1 MSAEPAIALRVV
13 SDDPFVRAGVEAAF
27 ADEEDLVLPE
37 GPELLTPEFA
47 GPADADLLIV
57 DFDDAEREA
66 ERNLDGMP
74 TIALVEDLPAA
85 HAAVARG
92 ASGVVHKQ
100 GEPARIRAAVRAV
113 LAGLRV
119 VDEDFDE
126 LLGATPWRPPQM
138 PMAELTARESEVLE
152 LMSQGLSNPEIAA
165 ELGVTRHTAKFHVK
179 AILDKLGAQTR
190 TEAVVLAARNG
201 LLHL

>member
-1 MSAEPAIALRVV
+1 MSPEPSIALRVV
-13 SDDPFVRAGVEAAF
+13 SDDYLLRAGVEAAF
-27 ADEEDLVLPE
+27 ADEDAVVSGEPYGIDELD
-37 GPELLTPEFA
+37 GPL
-47 GPADADLLIV
+47 DADVLILDLGDDV
-57 DFDDAEREA
+57 DGEA
-66 ERNLDGMP
+66 ELSTIP
-74 TIALVEDLPAA
+74 TIALVDDLPAA
-85 HAAVARG
+85 QAAVARG
-92 ASGVVHKQ
+92 ASGVVSRQ
-100 GEPARIRAAVRAV
+100 GEPDRIRAAVRAV

-119 VDEDFDE
+119 VDQDFDE
-126 LLGATPWRPPQM
+126 LFGSSAWRPPQM

-152 LMSQGLSNPEIAA
+152 LMSRGLSNPEIAE